1 MSIKVRV
8 PDGTGFELEDGA
20 SVLDL
25 AKKIG
30 PGLAKSAVL
39 GEVNGRQV
47 DLVHRLGDGDEVR
60 IITKKD
66 PEGLQALRHSCAH
79 LMAEAILDEFPGAQ
93 LTIGPAVEDGFY
105 YDIHL
110 PSGRISEEDFPR
122 IEKRMQEITK
132 QDAHF
137 ERLVAASESD
147 AVYRDYWAIDGG
159 DNKFKQELMG
169 GLIADG
175 AFSGRAG
182 APEVSF
188 YRSGKF
194 IDLCRGPHVPSTSW
208 LRHSK
213 LMKVSGAYW
222 RADASREPLTR
233 VYGTCFFT
241 KEELDAYLARLEEA
255 KKRDHRVLGEQLDLF
270 HFSDD
275 APAMPF
281 FHDRGARVFNLLA
294 DFMRAQLARRGYQEV
309 RTPLI
314 YVDRMWHQSGHYDNY
329 LENMFFTKFK
339 ERDADDPEII
349 HDNIETG
356 RQMAVKP
363 MNCPGHAQV
372 YAHRLHS
379 YQELPIRMAEMG
391 IVHRR
396 EASGVRHGLFRVQ
409 HITQDDAHHFCTPEQ
424 IGGEIQLLIDFFFEV
439 YRAFDLTDVAL
450 ELSTRPAKSVGS
462 DEVWELAESSLQQV
476 MDACGHPYK
485 LNPGDGA
492 FYGPKI
498 DFHIRDAI
506 GRTWQCGTIQLDF
519 SMPARF
525 SLEYVGADGQR
536 HTPVMIHRACL
547 GSFERFFGIILEH
560 FAGAF
565 PLWLAPEQVRLV
577 PVAESFFDYARGL
590 RDDLRLRGF
599 RAEADLGDD
608 RLGYKIRRATLE
620 KVPYT
625 LVVGEK
631 EATSGTV
638 NVRSRDRGEL
648 GEVSLTEFVGG
659 LEPGSVAEKIR
670 SLSA

>member
-1 MSIKVRV
+1 MSIHVQV
-8 PDGTGFELEDGA
+8 PDGTGFELDPGA

-30 PGLAKSAVL
+30 PGLAKAAVI
-39 GEVNGRQV
+39 GEVNGKQV
-47 DLVHRLGDGDEVR
+47 DLYYELSDGDQVR

-66 PEGLQALRHSCAH
+66 PEALCTLRHSCAH

-110 PSGRISEEDFPR
+110 ADGKITEEDFPK
-122 IEKRMQEITK
+122 IEKRMQQIIK
-132 QDAHF
+132 QDARF
-137 ERLVAASESD
+137 ERLVADSESD
-147 AVYRDYWAIDGG
+147 EVYKQYWAIDGG
-159 DNKFKQELMG
+159 DNKFKRELMD
-169 GLIADG
+169 GLVGDG
-175 AFSGRAG
+175 AFTEKAD

-208 LRHSK
+208 LKHNK

-222 RADASREPLTR
+222 RADASKEPLTR

-241 KEELDAYLARLEEA
+241 KEELAEYLHRLEEA
-255 KKRDHRVLGEQLDLF
+255 KKRDHRALGEQLDLF

-281 FHDRGARVFNLLA
+281 FHDKGARIFNLLA
-294 DFMRAQLARRGYQEV
+294 DFMRAQLAHRGYQEV

-314 YVDRMWHQSGHYDNY
+314 YSERMWHQSGHYDNY

-339 ERDADDPEII
+339 ERDAADPETI

-363 MNCPGHAQV
+363 MNCPGHTQV

-379 YQELPIRMAEMG
+379 YHELPIRMAEMG
-391 IVHRR
+391 VVHRR

-409 HITQDDAHHFCTPEQ
+409 AFAQDDAHHFCTPEQ
-424 IGGEIQLLIDFFFEV
+424 IEGEILLLIDFFFEV

-450 ELSTRPAKSVGS
+450 ELSTKPEKAVGS
-462 DEVWELAESSLQQV
+462 AEVWETAETALTKV
-476 MDACGHPYK
+476 MDGCGKPYK

-519 SMPARF
+519 SMPERF
-525 SLEYVGADGQR
+525 GLEYVGADGQR
-536 HTPVMIHRACL
+536 HTPVMIHRACF
-547 GSFERFFGIILEH
+547 GSLERFFGIILEH

-565 PLWLAPEQVRLV
+565 PLWLAPEQVKIV
-577 PVAESFFDYARGL
+577 PVAESYFDYAKQL
-590 RDDLRLRGF
+590 RDRFRMAGL
-599 RAEADLGDD
+599 RAEANLSDD
-608 RLGYKIRRATLE
+608 RLGYKIRGATME
-620 KVPYT
+620 KIPYV
-625 LVVGEK
+625 LVVGDTEMQNG
-631 EATSGTV
+631 SV
-638 NVRSRDRGEL
+638 NVRSRDHGEL
-648 GEVSLTEFVGG
+648 GEMSVDAFLEK
-659 LEPGSVAEKIR
+659 LEPKNVEEKIEALR
-670 SLSA
+670 S